1 MRQDVI
7 GHQVRAMKEAGLDAL
22 VSISPENFAY
32 VTGFLSPT
40 QPLMRWRH
48 AMAMVTADGAVALVA
63 VDMEASTIRAKS
75 QPGTKIAVWQEFK
88 FDAMSVLAALL
99 REHGL
104 GQARIGIE
112 MDYLP
117 AGDLAALNKLL
128 PQARF
133 TAAQAVLARLREIKT
148 PEEIDI
154 LRRLSRIADKAI
166 TDAYRSVRVGSNEMD
181 LAAAL
186 TRGIY
191 EQGAEYFKL
200 MIVATGER
208 SVFPNVGPTGRVLKP
223 GDVCRVEIFPMI
235 TGYHAGVCRTAAVE
249 APPPEAERIWA
260 NLTACKH
267 MLLDA
272 IKPGASSRAIYELYL
287 KKVGELG
294 LPPISFIGHGI
305 GLHLHED
312 PYLGPTEDRELE
324 RGNGAGHRTADLR
337 DRIRLRHAE
346 QGHASGHIRR
356 LRAAVEL
363 SRYGQV
369 VGGAVRATA
378 YNCGASGTSQSA
390 VIAAATRRAA
400 ADSPDGRSLRRRVA
414 GY

>member
-7 GHQVRAMKEAGLDAL
+7 ARQVGGMRGAGLDAI
-22 VSISPENFAY
+22 VAVSPENFAY

-48 AMAMVTADGAVALVA
+48 AMALVTADGKAALVV

-75 QPGTKIAVWQEFK
+75 PPGTDIAVWREFK
-88 FDAMSVLAALL
+88 FDAMAVLADLL
-99 REHGL
+99 RKHGL
-104 GQARIGIE
+104 TSARIGIE

-117 AGDLAALNKLL
+117 AGDFAALRELL

-133 TAAQAVLARLREIKT
+133 EPAQAMLARLREVKT

-166 TDAYRSVRVGSNEMD
+166 TDAYHSVRAGSSEMD

-186 TRGIY
+186 TRGVY
-191 EQGAEYFKL
+191 AQGAEYFKL

-208 SVFPNVGPTGRVLKP
+208 SVFPNVGPSDRVLKH
-223 GDVCRVEIFPMI
+223 GDVCRVEIFPI
-235 TGYHAGVCRTAAVE
+235 IGGYHAGVCRTAAVGA
-249 APPPEAERIWA
+249 APPQAERIWG
-260 NLTACKH
+260 NLTECKYL
-267 MLLDA
+267 LLDA
-272 IKPGASSRAIYELYL
+272 IKPGASSRAIYDLYL

-312 PYLGPTEDRELE
+312 PYLGPTENRALEAGMVLGIEPLIYETGFGFGMQNKDMILVTPTGCELLSDHLNTDRL
-324 RGNGAGHRTADLR
+324 L
-337 DRIRLRHAE
+337 I
-346 QGHASGHIRR
+346 IK
-356 LRAAVEL
+356 
-363 SRYGQV
+363 
-369 VGGAVRATA
+369 
-378 YNCGASGTSQSA
+378 
-390 VIAAATRRAA
+390 
-400 ADSPDGRSLRRRVA
+400 
-414 GY
+414 